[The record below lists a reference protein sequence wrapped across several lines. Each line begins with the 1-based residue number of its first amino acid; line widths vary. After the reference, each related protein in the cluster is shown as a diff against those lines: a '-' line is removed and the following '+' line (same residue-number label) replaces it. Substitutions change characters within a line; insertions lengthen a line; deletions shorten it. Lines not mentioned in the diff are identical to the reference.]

1 MQIMH
6 QDDEIT
12 IKIKNLNERF
22 RYNNILAVSRI
33 NKLTKREINIKDSR
47 LPLFTERYLPTSR
60 RMVRSI
66 SYYNQFDIE
75 TIIVTNYYCK
85 L

>member
-1 MQIMH
+1 MH
-6 QDDEIT
+6 QVDEII

-33 NKLTKREINIKDSR
+33 NKLTKGEINIKDSR
-47 LPLFTERYLPTSR
+47 LPECYLPTSR
-60 RMVRSI
+60 HMVRSI
-66 SYYNQFDIE
+66 SYYNIPVQY
-75 TIIVTNYYCK
+75 TIVTNYYCK